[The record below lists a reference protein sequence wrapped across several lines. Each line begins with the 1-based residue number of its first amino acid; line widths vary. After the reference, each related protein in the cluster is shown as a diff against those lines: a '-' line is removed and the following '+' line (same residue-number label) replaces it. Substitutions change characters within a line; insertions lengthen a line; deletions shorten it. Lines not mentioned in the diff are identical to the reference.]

1 MNVVRKLAL
10 SIAAAALLAPAGH
23 AVAQDAVPLPPP
35 PMGAEP
41 MAAQTTT
48 AQPMA
53 AQPMARPVSGAL
65 DAGWNTPHG
74 MLFSLQNV
82 FTRSTILEGYGGGV
96 GLQYNL
102 GPTTALRFTIDASR
116 TSNPAVERETTLNV
130 PATATS
136 PGFSSTIK
144 ELDVPNGPTSTLDVG
159 VSGSYLVRLGTA
171 ALAPYLGGGLSLGY
185 STEKVDYDDN
195 TDPANREV
203 VDDLDRTFGVGLL
216 GQLGLEWRVHR
227 SLSLFAEYGVG
238 VTAFSQTSSKLNHRE
253 YDSGVLQSEVKS
265 ESTRTRVFNFD
276 TGLTQGGA
284 LGVVAFF

>member
-10 SIAAAALLAPAGH
+10 AVAAAALLAPVGH
-23 AVAQDAVPLPPP
+23 SFAQDAVPLPPP
-35 PMGAEP
+35 PQGVEP
-41 MAAQTTT
+41 MA

-53 AQPMARPVSGAL
+53 AQPMAREVSGAV
-65 DAGWNTPHG
+65 DAGWNTRYG

-102 GPTTALRFTIDASR
+102 GATTALRFAIDASR
-116 TSNPAVERETTLNV
+116 TSNPAVERESTYTTPLGSI
-130 PATATS
+130 TQKT
-136 PGFSSTIK
+136 
-144 ELDVPNGPTSTLDVG
+144 LDVPAGPTSTLDVG

-171 ALAPYLGGGLSLGY
+171 ALAPYLGGGLTLGY
-185 STEKVDYDDN
+185 STDKREYDDSTN
-195 TDPANREV
+195 EPFREV
-203 VDDLDRTFGVGLL
+203 EDNLDRTFDVGLL

-238 VTAFSQTSSKLNHRE
+238 LTAFSRTSSSEESRDYAN
-253 YDSGVLQSEVKS
+253 GVLQAEVKS
-265 ESTRTRVFNFD
+265 ESTRTRYFNFD

>member
-10 SIAAAALLAPAGH
+10 AVAAAALLAPVGH
-23 AVAQDAVPLPPP
+23 ALAQDAVPLPPP
-35 PMGAEP
+35 PQGVEP
-41 MAAQTTT
+41 MA

-53 AQPMARPVSGAL
+53 AQPMAREVSGAV
-65 DAGWNTPHG
+65 DAGWNSRYG

-82 FTRSTILEGYGGGV
+82 FTRSTILEGYGGGI

-102 GPTTALRFTIDASR
+102 GPTTALRFAIDASR
-116 TSNPAVERETTLNV
+116 TSNPAVERESTFTTPL
-130 PATATS
+130 
-136 PGFSSTIK
+136 GSTTQTT
-144 ELDVPNGPTSTLDVG
+144 LDVPAGPTSTLDVG

-185 STEKVDYDDN
+185 STDKREYDDSTN
-195 TDPANREV
+195 EPFREV
-203 VDDLDRTFGVGLL
+203 VDNLDRTFGVGLL
-216 GQLGLEWRVHR
+216 AQLGLEWRVHR

-238 VTAFSQTSSKLNHRE
+238 LTAFSRTSSSAESRDYAN
-253 YDSGVLQSEVKS
+253 GVLQAEVKS
-265 ESTRTRVFNFD
+265 ESTRTRYFNFD

>member
-10 SIAAAALLAPAGH
+10 AFAAAALLAPASR

-35 PMGAEP
+35 PEGA
-41 MAAQTTT
+41 Q
-48 AQPMA
+48 QLV
-53 AQPMARPVSGAL
+53 AQPMARTTSGAL
-65 DAGWNTPHG
+65 DAGWNSQYG

-102 GPTTALRFTIDASR
+102 GPTTALRFSVDLAR
-116 TSNPAVERETTLNV
+116 TSNPAVEGETAITTPTGTTTDKFLSV
-130 PATATS
+130 PS
-136 PGFSSTIK
+136 
-144 ELDVPNGPTSTLDVG
+144 GPTSTLDVG
-159 VSGSYLVRLGTA
+159 VSGSYLVRLGTS

-185 STEKVDYDDN
+185 STDAREYDDKTNPLFREKVDN
-195 TDPANREV
+195 
-203 VDDLDRTFGVGLL
+203 LDRTFGVGLL

-227 SLSLFAEYGVG
+227 SLSLFAEYGLG
-238 VTAFSQTSSKLNHRE
+238 VTAFSSTSSNTDERSYDANGALLWRE
-253 YDSGVLQSEVKS
+253 KT
-265 ESTRTRVFNFD
+265 ESTRTRLFNFD

>member
-1 MNVVRKLAL
+1 MNVLRKLAL
-10 SIAAAALLAPAGH
+10 AFAAAALIAPASR

-35 PMGAEP
+35 PAGAQQISAEP
-41 MAAQTTT
+41 MAA
-48 AQPMA
+48 
-53 AQPMARPVSGAL
+53 RPISGAV
-65 DAGWNTPHG
+65 DAGWNTQYA

-102 GPTTALRFTIDASR
+102 GPTTALRFTVDAAR
-116 TSNPAVERETTLNV
+116 TSNPATEGETTV
-130 PATATS
+130 TTPV
-136 PGFSSTIK
+136 GSTTQK
-144 ELDVPNGPTSTLDVG
+144 YLDVPAGPTSTLDVG

-171 ALAPYLGGGLSLGY
+171 ALAPYVGGGLSLGY
-185 STEKVDYDDN
+185 SMDKREYDDK
-195 TDPANREV
+195 TDPAFREV
-203 VDDLDRTFGVGLL
+203 VDDMDRTFGVGLL

-238 VTAFSQTSSKLNHRE
+238 VTAFSRTSSNDDRRN
-253 YDSGVLQSEVKS
+253 YNSGVLVTEVKS
-265 ESTRTRVFNFD
+265 ESTRTRFFNFD

>member
-10 SIAAAALLAPAGH
+10 AVAAAALLAPAGR

-35 PMGAEP
+35 PQG
-41 MAAQTTT
+41 
-48 AQPMA
+48 AQPI
-53 AQPMARPVSGAL
+53 SGSL
-65 DAGWNTPHG
+65 DAGWNSQYG

-82 FTRSTILEGYGGGV
+82 FTRSTILEGYGGGI

-102 GPTTALRFTIDASR
+102 GPTTALRFSVDASR
-116 TSNPAVERETTLNV
+116 TSNPAVERETTYS
-130 PATATS
+130 A
-136 PGFSSTIK
+136 PGFPPTTDK
-144 ELDVPNGPTSTLDVG
+144 TLDVPAGPTSTLDVG

-185 STEKVDYDDN
+185 STDKKEYDDKTN
-195 TDPANREV
+195 MPTSREQV
-203 VDDLDRTFGVGLL
+203 NNVDRTFGVGLL
-216 GQLGLEWRVHR
+216 GQLGLEWRVHK

-238 VTAFSQTSSKLNHRE
+238 VTAFSNTSSDADRTVTNAAGTTE
-253 YDSGVLQSEVKS
+253 TKS
-265 ESTRTRVFNFD
+265 EYSRTRFFNFD